1 MTITELGALGEF
13 VGAIA
18 VVVTLV
24 YLTKQISQSNT
35 ASQTAAIQ
43 AFFDSTSS
51 LTRGLRSNGDLIR
64 RGIADWQSLSKDE
77 QGDLNSLFLDWGSKI
92 HMGYRLRERNVLDEQ
107 TYGSWE
113 SAFVSVLRTP
123 GGAEWWSNASAFWSD
138 DFRKHV
144 QFVVSDAGADI
155 PPWDVVM
162 PWYGQDS

>member
-1 MTITELGALGEF
+1 MDWDIVGSVGEF

-18 VVVTLV
+18 VVVTLI
-24 YLTKQISQSNT
+24 YLTKQIRQSNT

-51 LTRGLRSNGDLIR
+51 LTRDLRTNGDLIR
-64 RGIADWQSLSKDE
+64 RGIGDWQSSSKDE
-77 QGDLNSLFLDWGSKI
+77 QGDLNSLMLDRGSKI

-113 SAFVSVLRTP
+113 SSFVSLLRAP
-123 GGAEWWSNASAFWSD
+123 GGAEWWSNACVFWAD
-138 DFRKHV
+138 DFRQHV
-144 QFVVSDAGADI
+144 NFVVSDAGPDI

-162 PWYGQDS
+162 RWYGQDS